1 MSLAFPLALVWAAL
15 AVPIVVFYILK
26 IRLRRVPVST
36 TIFWQQIYDEKRP
49 RSLWQILRHL
59 LSLLIQILW
68 LLLLVFALA
77 EPFFTWEILQAR
89 RLILVVDNS
98 ASMRATDV
106 SPTRL
111 DVARQLG
118 RQIVSGLRFRDE
130 MAIIAAG
137 VQPQVVGGRTGPER
151 TRQAALTAIEPS
163 DGPTR
168 VAAAIELGKRLLA
181 D

>member
-1 MSLAFPLALVWAAL
+1 MSLAVPLALAWSLL
-15 AVPIVVFYILK
+15 AIPIVIFYILK

-36 TIFWQQIYDEKRP
+36 TIFWQQIFDAKRP

-59 LSLLIQILW
+59 LSLLVQIVW

-106 SPTRL
+106 TPTRL
-111 DVARQLG
+111 DAAKRLGKQL
-118 RQIVSGLRFRDE
+118 ISGLRFRDE
-130 MAIIAAG
+130 
-137 VQPQVVGGRTGPER
+137 
-151 TRQAALTAIEPS
+151 
-163 DGPTR
+163 
-168 VAAAIELGKRLLA
+168 
-181 D
+181 